1 MHDVARNVD
10 RLLIDLD
17 VTVADELSRCLA
29 TGGEAHAVHDVVET
43 ALQCGEEIVSGDS
56 GLRCNALESIA
67 ELFFAYSIDAL
78 DLLLLA
84 ELLRVLGHLAT
95 SGGRGS
101 MLSGGRRTTLDGA
114 LFGEALGALE
124 EQLRPFA
131 AALAAAWSCIAHGS
145 DSPALRRTAA
155 VVRNR
160 R

>member
-1 MHDVARNVD
+1 
-10 RLLIDLD
+10 
-17 VTVADELSRCLA
+17 
-29 TGGEAHAVHDVVET
+29 
-43 ALQCGEEIVSGDS
+43 
-56 GLRCNALESIA
+56 
-67 ELFFAYSIDAL
+67 
-78 DLLLLA
+78 
-84 ELLRVLGHLAT
+84 
-95 SGGRGS
+95 

-160 R
+160 RYILDRLHLQSGSDEGLNGRLASRARTLNADVHAANAERDRFATGLLSGDCRGERDRKSTRLNSSHGYISY